1 MSEWKEYA
9 VEELTEPIKDTY
21 NPTGEDDHIYIGL
34 EHIEQEALRLNS
46 LGHSTDVTSN
56 KFKFQANDVLFG
68 KLRPYFRKVVKP
80 KFSGICST
88 DIWVFRAKEGFSQE
102 FLFYFI
108 ANWDFV
114 DTASGGEGGTRMPR
128 ADWNFLCKS
137 RWLLPPLPEQKAI
150 AAVLSS
156 LDDKIDLLHRQN
168 KTLEAMGETLFRQ
181 WFVEDAQESWIECS
195 VSNFADHAKENVIP
209 QNHADTLF
217 LHYSIPAFDNE
228 RRPTF
233 EPGREILSNKFKVL
247 PYSILVSKLNP
258 RTPRIWPICELSND
272 NSICSTEFQVIKPK
286 SQDLFGFIL
295 FLLRSNEATDALI
308 MAASGTSGSHQRVR
322 PEDILNIGIKLP
334 SETLPKKFSDLV
346 MPNIAKMQANLSQIQ
361 TLEKLRDTL
370 LPKLLTGE
378 VRVEI

>member
-1 MSEWKEYA
+1 MSKWREFQL
-9 VEELTEPIKDTY
+9 EELAEIVNNQRVPLSSMERANKKGCFPYYGASGIVDYIDDYIFDGDYVLISEDGENLRTRKTPIAFRVIGKFWV
-21 NPTGEDDHIYIGL
+21 NNHAHII
-34 EHIEQEALRLNS
+34 
-46 LGHSTDVTSN
+46 
-56 KFKFQANDVLFG
+56 
-68 KLRPYFRKVVKP
+68 KP
-80 KFSGICST
+80 KTPYLSVLIPLIFKSLDLNEYITGA
-88 DIWVFRAKEGFSQE
+88 VQPK
-102 FLFYFI
+102 LNK
-108 ANWDFV
+108 ANLVSIPIF
-114 DTASGGEGGTRMPR
+114 
-128 ADWNFLCKS
+128 
-137 RWLLPPLPEQKAI
+137 LPENPI
-150 AAVLSS
+150 AQENLAKTLSNF
-156 LDDKIDLLHRQN
+156 DNKIDLLHRQN

-181 WFVEDAQESWIECS
+181 WFVEDAQENWTDCS
-195 VSNFADHAKENVIP
+195 VSDFADHAKENVIP

-217 LHYSIPAFDNE
+217 SHYSIPAFDNE
-228 RRPTF
+228 RRPTL

-334 SETLPKKFSDLV
+334 SETLAKKFSDLV
-346 MPNIAKMQANLSQIQ
+346 MPNITKMQANLSQIQ

-370 LPKLLTGE
+370 LPKLLIGE